1 MSEFY
6 NALKPNVSKS
16 FDNINGSDM
25 ENFIEDFVDDELEPL
40 IEDFTNNGGKVADVR
55 YILNVEQCEFLTKCI
70 RGSYGL
76 L

>member
-1 MSEFY
+1 
-6 NALKPNVSKS
+6 
-16 FDNINGSDM
+16 M